1 MLGVKKKKKTEPAAA
16 PAAKPGVEHLILDL
30 ALPLDWAKL
39 VGLVQMARSGS
50 IAWKN
55 LMLAGKKRAGPLP
68 PEAWPAEMPMSGKVE
83 FDVKPAAS
91 KPGDEPQCNL

>member
-1 MLGVKKKKKTEPAAA
+1 M
-16 PAAKPGVEHLILDL
+16 DL

-39 VGLVQMARSGS
+39 VGLVQAARSGT

-55 LMLAGKKRAGPLP
+55 LVLAGKKRAGPLP
-68 PEAWPAEMPMSGKVE
+68 PETWPAEMPMSGKVE

-91 KPGDEPQCNL
+91 KPGDELHCKSLEG